1 MQDMAPGQQ
10 TQERR
15 LTLDIQGRIL
25 VVDDYVLNRMQ
36 LKRSCEQQGHT
47 VALAEN
53 GRQAL
58 EMLDAGDFDL
68 VLLDILMPE
77 MDGFEVLARL
87 KSDPAR
93 RDLPV
98 IVISA
103 LDEMESVVRCIGM
116 GAEDFLPKPFDPLL
130 LRARLG
136 ACLEK
141 KRLRDQEVEYLQQV
155 ARLTAA
161 AAAVEAGQFRADDL
175 DPVAARPDELGQLGR
190 VFQRMA
196 REVQARERTLLQE
209 VRALRIE
216 IDQAKKAREVAEIT
230 ETEYFRDLCAK
241 AQRLRGR
248 PDA

>member
-1 MQDMAPGQQ
+1 MEA
-10 TQERR
+10 
-15 LTLDIQGRIL
+15 IQGRIL

-36 LKRSCEQQGHT
+36 LKRSLEQQGHT

-58 EMLDAGDFDL
+58 EMLQADSFDL
-68 VLLDILMPE
+68 MLLDILMPE

-87 KSDPAR
+87 KGDPGR

-103 LDEMESVVRCIGM
+103 LDEMDNVIRCIAM

-155 ARLTAA
+155 RRVTGA
-161 AAAVEAGQFRADDL
+161 AAAVEAGAFDPTCL
-175 DPVAARPDELGQLGR
+175 DEVAERTDALGQLAR

-196 REVQARERTLLQE
+196 REVAAREQSLRQQ
-209 VRALRIE
+209 VQDLRIQ
-216 IDQAKKAREVAEIT
+216 IDEVKKAREVAEIT
-230 ETEYFRDLCAK
+230 ESDYFRSLRDR
-241 AQRLRGR
+241 AQRLR
-248 PDA
+248 DARSTAAPEPPA

>member
-1 MQDMAPGQQ
+1 
-10 TQERR
+10 
-15 LTLDIQGRIL
+15 
-25 VVDDYVLNRMQ
+25 MQ

-58 EMLDAGDFDL
+58 EMLDAGAYDL

-87 KSDPAR
+87 KSDPGR

-155 ARLTAA
+155 ARVTAA
-161 AAAVEAGQFRADDL
+161 AAAVEAGEFRL
-175 DPVAARPDELGQLGR
+175 DSLDSVAARPDALGQLGR

-196 REVQARERTLLQE
+196 REVYAREQSL
-209 VRALRIE
+209 
-216 IDQAKKAREVAEIT
+216 
-230 ETEYFRDLCAK
+230 
-241 AQRLRGR
+241 
-248 PDA
+248 